1 MILLRELHSLP
12 KLNTIQGI
20 EGSIILMLA
29 RGIALP
35 ALFISVVTLYDKYHT

>member
-1 MILLRELHSLP
+1 
-12 KLNTIQGI
+12 
-20 EGSIILMLA
+20 MLA